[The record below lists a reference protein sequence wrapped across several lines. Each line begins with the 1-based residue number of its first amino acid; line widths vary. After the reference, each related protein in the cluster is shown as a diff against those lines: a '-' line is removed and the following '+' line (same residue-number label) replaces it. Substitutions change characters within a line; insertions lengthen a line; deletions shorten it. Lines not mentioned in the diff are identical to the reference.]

1 MLSKLGRF
9 VPAIAGEF
17 YCYRFCHA
25 NTYGAT
31 KYTMRDLIN
40 VLDSIITE
48 VTISKPKYGP
58 GTQFSVST
66 GSEAG
71 KKLLTLLQQQGF
83 DATPP
88 LTRQDD
94 TELGEKD
101 ILNLPTVTYGTGG
114 DGYIFSNNAGQ
125 SVLIVGSS
133 STIGAAFNVYTGAT
147 ADDDVGKIANRG
159 ETAEGILG
167 AAMFAKFTKRESDED
182 IGTVTAQDIGNVLD
196 SLKQTGEDQYQ
207 VEVEDFD
214 NEHADVIS
222 FVLRLK
228 SGPYQDLMDPAKRP
242 LLASEFSSAAAYV
255 NSSDAERYSKYFYIN
270 GRSDQIVIMADGV
283 TGETEQKTDVWVFVT
298 DENGQPRKLRLN
310 TSLKVGGIKQFGQ
323 VGGDSAE
330 TQQILWNYFG
340 VDASS
345 ALAKFTKAMK
355 SNSPTATRDAF
366 KQIYQYAATE
376 LDNELKNASPEDEAN
391 IIDDIATG
399 ITHFATLGDPN
410 VELVDFSDGGFKIL
424 RFNNLVEKLKNTDL
438 ETTYVDKKTWPEVVI
453 HERGNPNSKLLTIRM
468 KVENK
473 PKGGIYVRTYI
484 EKGPLLE
491 KLTEYRKA
499 SWDNA
504 PAATGAED
512 LDAVTS
518 TPRLSG
524 PGARAAKTNRE
535 PRMDRATLG
544 REKRNS

>member
-1 MLSKLGRF
+1 M
-9 VPAIAGEF
+9 
-17 YCYRFCHA
+17 
-25 NTYGAT
+25 AT
-31 KYTMRDLIN
+31 TLLFAKYHMRDLIN
-40 VLDSIITE
+40 VLDDIITE

-58 GTQFSVST
+58 GTQFSVSA

-71 KKLLTLLQQQGF
+71 KKLLALLQQQGF

-88 LTRQDD
+88 MTRQDAD
-94 TELGEKD
+94 EMSEEE
-101 ILNLPTVTYGTGG
+101 ILNLPTVTYSKGG

-125 SVLIVGSS
+125 SVLITGSAS
-133 STIGAAFNVYTGAT
+133 SIGKAFNAYTGAT
-147 ADDDVGKIANRG
+147 ADADVGKIANRG

-167 AAMFAKFTKRESDED
+167 AAMFAKFTKREPDED
-182 IGTVTAQDIGNVLD
+182 IGTVTSQDISNVLD
-196 SLKQTGEDQYQ
+196 RLQQTGEDQYQ

-228 SGPYQDLMDPAKRP
+228 SGPYQDLMDPDKRP

-283 TGETEQKTDVWVFVT
+283 TGEKEQKTDVWVYVT
-298 DENGQPRKLRLN
+298 DEDGQPRKLRLN

-323 VGGDSAE
+323 VGGDSEE
-330 TQQILWNYFG
+330 TQQTLWNYFDID
-340 VDASS
+340 VSP
-345 ALAKFTKAMK
+345 ALSNFKSTMK
-355 SNSPTATRDAF
+355 SKGPKAALG
-366 KQIYQYAATE
+366 QVYEYAAKQLE
-376 LDNELKNASPEDEAN
+376 QKLQNASPKDEVN
-391 IIDDIATG
+391 ILDSIATG

-424 RFNNLVEKLKNTDL
+424 RFNKLVDRLKDIDL
-438 ETTYVDKKTWPEVVI
+438 EASYVSDKTWPEVVI
-453 HERGNPNSKLLTIRM
+453 HERDNPKNKLLTIRM
-468 KVENK
+468 KIENK
-473 PKGGIYVRTYI
+473 PNGGIYVRNYI

-499 SWDNA
+499 SWDRA

-512 LDAVTS
+512 LDAKINR
-518 TPRLSG
+518 PRLTG
-524 PGARAAKTNRE
+524 PGAKAATRNHE

-544 REKRNS
+544 RKYKG

>member
-1 MLSKLGRF
+1 
-9 VPAIAGEF
+9 
-17 YCYRFCHA
+17 
-25 NTYGAT
+25 
-31 KYTMRDLIN
+31 MRDLIN
-40 VLDSIITE
+40 VLDTILNE

-58 GTQFSVST
+58 GTQFAVSAGSV
-66 GSEAG
+66 AG
-71 KKLLTLLQQQGF
+71 KKLLALLQQQGF

-88 LTRQDD
+88 LTRQDAD
-94 TELGEKD
+94 EMSEEE
-101 ILNLPTVTYGTGG
+101 ILNLPTVTYSKGG
-114 DGYIFSNNAGQ
+114 DGYVFSNNSGQ
-125 SVLIVGSS
+125 SVLITGSS
-133 STIGAAFNVYTGAT
+133 STIGSAFNAYTGAT
-147 ADDDVGKIANRG
+147 ADTEGGKIANRG

-167 AAMFAKFTKRESDED
+167 AAMFAKFTKREPGED
-182 IGTVTAQDIGNVLD
+182 IGTVTPQDIGAVLD
-196 SLKQTGEDQYQ
+196 SLQQTGEDQYQ

-228 SGPYQDLMDPAKRP
+228 SGPYQDLMDPEKRP

-283 TGETEQKTDVWVFVT
+283 TGEKEQKTDVWVYVT
-298 DENGQPRKLRLN
+298 DEDGQQRKLRLN
-310 TSLKVGGIKQFGQ
+310 TSLKVGGVKQFGQ
-323 VGGDSAE
+323 MGGDSEE
-330 TQQILWNYFG
+330 TQQALWNYFG
-340 VDASS
+340 IDVGP
-345 ALAKFTKAMK
+345 ALANFTKARK

-366 KQIYQYAATE
+366 KKMYQYAAKQ
-376 LDNELKNASPEDEAN
+376 LDQKLQKASPKDEAN
-391 IIDDIATG
+391 ILNSIATG

-424 RFNNLVEKLKNTDL
+424 RFNKLIEKLKTVDL
-438 ETTYVDKKTWPEVVI
+438 EATYADSKQQKNGPDREIWPEVQI
-453 HERGNPNSKLLTIRM
+453 HERGNPKNKLLTIRM

-473 PKGGIYVRTYI
+473 PKGGIYVRNYI

-499 SWDNA
+499 SWDRA

-512 LDAVTS
+512 LDAVIS
-518 TPRLSG
+518 KPRLTG
-524 PGARAAKTNRE
+524 PGARAAKGTHE

-544 REKRNS
+544 RRHKG

>member
-1 MLSKLGRF
+1 
-9 VPAIAGEF
+9 
-17 YCYRFCHA
+17 
-25 NTYGAT
+25 
-31 KYTMRDLIN
+31 MRDLIN
-40 VLDSIITE
+40 VLDTILNE

-58 GTQFSVST
+58 GTQFAVSAGSV
-66 GSEAG
+66 AG
-71 KKLLTLLQQQGF
+71 KKLLALLQQQGF

-88 LTRQDD
+88 LTRQDAD
-94 TELGEKD
+94 EMSEEE
-101 ILNLPTVTYGTGG
+101 ILNLPTVTYSKGG
-114 DGYIFSNNAGQ
+114 DGYVFSNNSGQ
-125 SVLIVGSS
+125 SVLITGSS
-133 STIGAAFNVYTGAT
+133 STIGSAFNAYTGAT
-147 ADDDVGKIANRG
+147 ADAEGGKIANRG

-167 AAMFAKFTKRESDED
+167 AAMFAKFTKREPGED
-182 IGTVTAQDIGNVLD
+182 IGTVTPQDIGAVLD
-196 SLKQTGEDQYQ
+196 NLQQTGEDQYQ

-228 SGPYQDLMDPAKRP
+228 SGPYQDLMDPEKRP

-283 TGETEQKTDVWVFVT
+283 TGEKEQKTDVWVYVT
-298 DENGQPRKLRLN
+298 DEDGQQRKLRLN
-310 TSLKVGGIKQFGQ
+310 TSLKVGGVKQFGQ
-323 VGGDSAE
+323 MGGDSEE
-330 TQQILWNYFG
+330 TQQALWNYFG
-340 VDASS
+340 IDVGP
-345 ALAKFTKAMK
+345 ALANFTKARK

-366 KQIYQYAATE
+366 KKMYQYAAKQ
-376 LDNELKNASPEDEAN
+376 LDLKLQKASPKDEAN
-391 IIDDIATG
+391 ILNSIATG

-424 RFNNLVEKLKNTDL
+424 RFNKLIEKLKTVDL
-438 ETTYVDKKTWPEVVI
+438 EATYADSKQQKNGPDREIWPEVQI
-453 HERGNPNSKLLTIRM
+453 HERGNPKNKLLTIRM

-473 PKGGIYVRTYI
+473 PKGGIYVRNYI

-499 SWDNA
+499 SWDRA

-512 LDAVTS
+512 LDAVIS
-518 TPRLSG
+518 KPRLTG
-524 PGARAAKTNRE
+524 PGARAAKGTHE

-544 REKRNS
+544 RRHKG